1 MYDITLDTNKGGF
14 QAVLEGF
21 KLGDTKTR
29 LVVIRLMSGLKPYS
43 LPVNE
48 SGGADYTATMYIK
61 GATATHYSE
70 CTAYADRIE
79 HTFLT
84 SEIEAGESEC
94 EIRIIGS
101 GGDTLTSA
109 KFKIYAE
116 AVLQND
122 AAIEATDTYSA
133 LDKALA
139 DVKNAQTGLDK
150 ALADVKDVQTGLDTK
165 MPKVP
170 EAEADCIA
178 VFDGKGNVAESG
190 YYTEDIERVFAESSN
205 EDKWR
210 SVLLT
215 DGFYKATYSSR
226 LRVQPSTGKMR
237 ANGKIVHYVTD
248 EEAAAWDA
256 KQNALIAGD
265 NVQIVGNVIS
275 TTVAKGDKGDK
286 GDAGAPGAKGD
297 KGDPGAKGDK
307 GDPGE
312 KGDKGD
318 TGAQGAPGTPGVD
331 GHTPVKGTDYWTAA
345 DKAEIVADVIAALP
359 DGTEVSY

>member
-21 KLGDTKTR
+21 KIGDTKTR
-29 LVVIRLMSGLKPYS
+29 SVVIRLMSGLKPYS
-43 LPVNE
+43 LPVKE
-48 SGGADYTATMYIK
+48 DGSADYTATLYIK

-70 CTAYADRIE
+70 CTAYPDRIE

-101 GGDTLTSA
+101 GGERLTSA

-122 AAIEATDTYSA
+122 TAIEATDTYSA

-139 DVKNAQTGLDK
+139 DVKN
-150 ALADVKDVQTGLDTK
+150 VQTGLDTK

-170 EAEADCIA
+170 GAEENRIA
-178 VFDGKGNVAESG
+178 VFDGKGNVMESD
-190 YYTEDIERVFAESSN
+190 YDAKDIESVFAESST

-215 DGFYKATYSSR
+215 DGVYNAMYSDR

-237 ANGKIVHYVTD
+237 ANGKIVHYVTN

-256 KQNALIAGD
+256 KQNALVAGD

-275 TTVAKGDKGDK
+275 TTVAKGDKGDPGEK

-297 KGDPGAKGDK
+297 KGD
-307 GDPGE
+307 
-312 KGDKGD
+312 
-318 TGAQGAPGTPGVD
+318 TGAQGAPGAD

>member
-101 GGDTLTSA
+101 GGDMLTSA
-109 KFKIYAE
+109 RFKIYAE

-139 DVKNAQTGLDK
+139 DVKNAQTGLYK
-150 ALADVKDVQTGLDTK
+150 ALADIKDVQTGLDTK

-170 EAEADCIA
+170 GAEADCIA

-190 YYTEDIERVFAESSN
+190 YYTEDIERVFAESST

-210 SVLLT
+210 NVLLT
-215 DGFYKATYSSR
+215 DGFYNATYSYK
-226 LRVQPSTGKMR
+226 LRVQPSTGKML

-275 TTVAKGDKGDK
+275 TTVV
-286 GDAGAPGAKGD
+286 
-297 KGDPGAKGDK
+297 KGDK

-318 TGAQGAPGTPGVD
+318 TGAQGAPGAD

>member
-94 EIRIIGS
+94 EVRIIGS

-109 KFKIYAE
+109 RFKIYAE

-170 EAEADCIA
+170 GAKVDRIA
-178 VFDGKGNVAESG
+178 VFDGKGNVMESDYHIDEIG
-190 YYTEDIERVFAESSN
+190 NVDQTETPND
-205 EDKWR
+205 DKWR
-210 SVLLT
+210 SVLFT
-215 DGFYKATYSSR
+215 GESSWGGVNYSR
-226 LRVQPSTGKMR
+226 HLKVQPSTGKIR
-237 ANGKIVHYVTD
+237 VDGKIVHYVTD

-318 TGAQGAPGTPGVD
+318 TGAQGAPGAD

>member
-29 LVVIRLMSGLKPYS
+29 SVVIRLMSGLKPYS
-43 LPVNE
+43 LPTKE
-48 SGGADYTATMYIK
+48 DGSADYTATLYIK

-94 EIRIIGS
+94 EVRIIGS
-101 GGDTLTSA
+101 GGETLTSA
-109 KFKIYAE
+109 RFKIYAE

-122 AAIEATDTYSA
+122 AAIAATDTYSA
-133 LDKALA
+133 
-139 DVKNAQTGLDK
+139 LDK

-170 EAEADCIA
+170 GADADCIA

-190 YYTEDIERVFAESSN
+190 YYTEDIERVFAESST

-215 DGFYKATYSSR
+215 DGFYNAMYSNR
-226 LRVQPSTGKMR
+226 IRVQPSTGKMR

-248 EEAAAWDA
+248 EEAATWNA
-256 KQNALIAGD
+256 KQNALVAGD

-297 KGDPGAKGDK
+297 KGD
-307 GDPGE
+307 
-312 KGDKGD
+312 
-318 TGAQGAPGTPGVD
+318 TGAQGAPGAD

>member
-109 KFKIYAE
+109 RFKIYAE

-139 DVKNAQTGLDK
+139 DVK
-150 ALADVKDVQTGLDTK
+150 DVQTGLDTK

-170 EAEADCIA
+170 EALVNHIA
-178 VFDGKGNVAESG
+178 VFDGKGNVADSTYHIDEIGNVDHKES
-190 YYTEDIERVFAESSN
+190 TETSWKSILFTGESSWGGVN
-205 EDKWR
+205 
-210 SVLLT
+210 
-215 DGFYKATYSSR
+215 YSR
-226 LRVQPSTGKMR
+226 HLKVQPSTGKLR
-237 ANGKIVHYVTD
+237 VDGKIVHYVTN

-307 GDPGE
+307 GDPGA

-318 TGAQGAPGTPGVD
+318 TGAQGAPGAD

>member
-101 GGDTLTSA
+101 GGETLTSA
-109 KFKIYAE
+109 RFKIYAE

-122 AAIEATDTYSA
+122 TAIEATDTYSA

-170 EAEADCIA
+170 GADADCIA

-215 DGFYKATYSSR
+215 DGFYNAMYSNR

-256 KQNALIAGD
+256 KQNALVAGD

-275 TTVAKGDKGDK
+275 TTVAKGDKGDPGEK

-297 KGDPGAKGDK
+297 KGD
-307 GDPGE
+307 
-312 KGDKGD
+312 
-318 TGAQGAPGTPGVD
+318 TGAQGAPGAD

>member
-1 MYDITLDTNKGGF
+1 MDIQKGGF
-14 QAVLEGF
+14 QARLEGF
-21 KLGDTKTR
+21 KAGDTKTR
-29 LVVIRLMSGLKPYS
+29 KVSIKLADGREPYA
-43 LPVNE
+43 LPLQSN
-48 SGGADYTATMYIK
+48 ADGTKTAAYTATMYIK

-101 GGDTLTSA
+101 GGETLTSA
-109 KFKIYAE
+109 RFKIYAE

-170 EAEADCIA
+170 GAEADCIA

-190 YYTEDIERVFAESSN
+190 YYTEDIERVFAESST

-215 DGFYKATYSSR
+215 DGFYNATYSSR

-248 EEAAAWDA
+248 EEAATWDA
-256 KQNALIAGD
+256 KQNALVAGD

-275 TTVAKGDKGDK
+275 TTGS
-286 GDAGAPGAKGD
+286 
-297 KGDPGAKGDK
+297 KGDK

-318 TGAQGAPGTPGVD
+318 TGAQGAPGAD

>member
-1 MYDITLDTNKGGF
+1 MYSITLDIQKGGF
-14 QAVLEGF
+14 QARLEGF
-21 KLGDTKTR
+21 KAGDTKTR
-29 LVVIRLMSGLKPYS
+29 KVSIKLADGREPYA
-43 LPVNE
+43 LPLQSN
-48 SGGADYTATMYIK
+48 ADGTKTAAYTATMYIK

-101 GGDTLTSA
+101 GGETLTSA

-139 DVKNAQTGLDK
+139 DVKNAQTGLD
-150 ALADVKDVQTGLDTK
+150 TK

-170 EAEADCIA
+170 GAGKDRIA
-178 VFDGKGNVAESG
+178 IFDANGNVVDSIYDIDEIGNVDHKES
-190 YYTEDIERVFAESSN
+190 TETSWKSILFTGESSWGGVN
-205 EDKWR
+205 
-210 SVLLT
+210 
-215 DGFYKATYSSR
+215 YSR
-226 LRVQPSTGKMR
+226 HLKVQPSTGKLQVD
-237 ANGKIVHYVTD
+237 GKIVHYVTD
-248 EEAAAWDA
+248 EEAATWNA
-256 KQNALIAGD
+256 KQNALVAGD

-275 TTVAKGDKGDK
+275 TTVAKGDKGDPGEK

-297 KGDPGAKGDK
+297 KGDPGA
-307 GDPGE
+307 
-312 KGDKGD
+312 
-318 TGAQGAPGTPGVD
+318 D

>member
-29 LVVIRLMSGLKPYS
+29 SVVIRLMSGLKPYS
-43 LPVNE
+43 LPTKE
-48 SGGADYTATMYIK
+48 DGSADYTATLYIK

-101 GGDTLTSA
+101 GGETLTSA
-109 KFKIYAE
+109 RFKIYAE

-122 AAIEATDTYSA
+122 TAIEATDTYSA
-133 LDKALA
+133 
-139 DVKNAQTGLDK
+139 LDK

-170 EAEADCIA
+170 GADADCIA

-190 YYTEDIERVFAESSN
+190 YYTEDIERVFAESST

-215 DGFYKATYSSR
+215 DGFYNAMYSNR
-226 LRVQPSTGKMR
+226 IRVQPSTGKMR

-265 NVQIVGNVIS
+265 NMQIVGNVIS
-275 TTVAKGDKGDK
+275 TTVAKGDKGDPGEK

-297 KGDPGAKGDK
+297 KGDPGA
-307 GDPGE
+307 
-312 KGDKGD
+312 
-318 TGAQGAPGTPGVD
+318 D

>member
-43 LPVNE
+43 LPIKE
-48 SGGADYTATMYIK
+48 DGSADYTATLYIK

-109 KFKIYAE
+109 RFKIYAE

-139 DVKNAQTGLDK
+139 DVKNAQTGLD
-150 ALADVKDVQTGLDTK
+150 TK

-170 EAEADCIA
+170 GADADCIA

-190 YYTEDIERVFAESSN
+190 YYTEDIERVFAESST

-215 DGFYKATYSSR
+215 DGFYNAMYSNR
-226 LRVQPSTGKMR
+226 IRVQPSTGKMR

-248 EEAAAWDA
+248 EEVAAWDA

-275 TTVAKGDKGDK
+275 TTVAKGDKGDPGEK

-297 KGDPGAKGDK
+297 KGD
-307 GDPGE
+307 
-312 KGDKGD
+312 
-318 TGAQGAPGTPGVD
+318 TGAQGAPGAD

>member
-21 KLGDTKTR
+21 KIGDTKTR
-29 LVVIRLMSGLKPYS
+29 SVVIRLMSGLIPYS
-43 LPVNE
+43 LPIKE
-48 SGGADYTATMYIK
+48 DGSADYTATLYIK

-101 GGDTLTSA
+101 GGETLTSA
-109 KFKIYAE
+109 RFKIYAE

-139 DVKNAQTGLDK
+139 DVKNAQIGLDK

-170 EAEADCIA
+170 GADADCIA

-190 YYTEDIERVFAESSN
+190 YYTEDIERVFAESST

-215 DGFYKATYSSR
+215 DGFYNAMYSSR
-226 LRVQPSTGKMR
+226 IRVQPSTGKMR

-256 KQNALIAGD
+256 KQNALVAGD

-275 TTVAKGDKGDK
+275 TTVTKGDKGDK

-297 KGDPGAKGDK
+297 KGD
-307 GDPGE
+307 
-312 KGDKGD
+312 
-318 TGAQGAPGTPGVD
+318 TGAQGAPGAD

>member
-1 MYDITLDTNKGGF
+1 MYSITLDIQKGGF
-14 QAVLEGF
+14 QARLEGF
-21 KLGDTKTR
+21 KAGDTKTR
-29 LVVIRLMSGLKPYS
+29 KVSIKLADGREPYA
-43 LPVNE
+43 LPLQSN
-48 SGGADYTATMYIK
+48 ADGTKTAAYTATMYIK

-101 GGDTLTSA
+101 GGETLTSA

-139 DVKNAQTGLDK
+139 DVKN
-150 ALADVKDVQTGLDTK
+150 VQTGLDTK

-170 EAEADCIA
+170 GASENRIA
-178 VFDGKGNVAESG
+178 VFDGKGNVMESG
-190 YYTEDIERVFAESSN
+190 YDADDIGKVFAESST

-215 DGFYKATYSSR
+215 DNLYNAIYSYKF
-226 LRVQPSTGKMR
+226 RVQPSTGKLR
-237 ANGKIVHYVTD
+237 VGGKIVHYVTD
-248 EEAAAWDA
+248 EEAAAWNA
-256 KQNALIAGD
+256 KQNALVAGD

-307 GDPGE
+307 GDPGA

-318 TGAQGAPGTPGVD
+318 TGAQGAPGTPGAD

>member
-21 KLGDTKTR
+21 KIGDTKTR
-29 LVVIRLMSGLKPYS
+29 SVVIRLMSGLKPYA
-43 LPVNE
+43 LPVKE
-48 SGGADYTATMYIK
+48 DGSADYTATLYIK

-70 CTAYADRIE
+70 CTAYPDRIE

-101 GGDTLTSA
+101 GGERLTSA

-122 AAIEATDTYSA
+122 TAIEATDTYSA

-139 DVKNAQTGLDK
+139 DVKN
-150 ALADVKDVQTGLDTK
+150 VQTGLDTK

-170 EAEADCIA
+170 KADADRIA
-178 VFDGKGNVAESG
+178 VFDGKGNVMESD
-190 YYTEDIERVFAESSN
+190 YYAEDIESVFAESST

-215 DGFYKATYSSR
+215 DGSYNAMYSNR
-226 LRVQPSTGKMR
+226 IRVQPSTGKMR

-248 EEAAAWDA
+248 EEAAAWNA
-256 KQNALIAGD
+256 KQNALVAGD

-275 TTVAKGDKGDK
+275 TTVTKGDKGDK

-297 KGDPGAKGDK
+297 KGD
-307 GDPGE
+307 
-312 KGDKGD
+312 
-318 TGAQGAPGTPGVD
+318 TGAQGAPGAD

>member
-21 KLGDTKTR
+21 KIGDTKTR
-29 LVVIRLMSGLKPYS
+29 SVVIRLMSGLKPFS

-48 SGGADYTATMYIK
+48 SGGADYTATLYIK

-70 CTAYADRIE
+70 CTAYPDRIE

-101 GGDTLTSA
+101 GGETLTSA
-109 KFKIYAE
+109 RFKIYAE

-139 DVKNAQTGLDK
+139 DVKNAQTGLD
-150 ALADVKDVQTGLDTK
+150 TK

-170 EAEADCIA
+170 GASENRIA

-190 YYTEDIERVFAESSN
+190 YDAEDIERVFAESST

-215 DGFYKATYSSR
+215 DGFYNAMYSSR
-226 LRVQPSTGKMR
+226 IRVQPSTGKMR

-248 EEAAAWDA
+248 EEAATWDA
-256 KQNALIAGD
+256 KQNALVAGD

-275 TTVAKGDKGDK
+275 TTVAKGDKGDPGEK

-297 KGDPGAKGDK
+297 KGD
-307 GDPGE
+307 
-312 KGDKGD
+312 
-318 TGAQGAPGTPGVD
+318 TGAQGAPGAD

>member
-43 LPVNE
+43 LPIKE
-48 SGGADYTATMYIK
+48 DGSADYTATLYIK

-94 EIRIIGS
+94 EVRIIGS
-101 GGDTLTSA
+101 GGETLTSA
-109 KFKIYAE
+109 RFKIYAE

-170 EAEADCIA
+170 GADADCIA

-190 YYTEDIERVFAESSN
+190 YYTEDIERVFAESST

-215 DGFYKATYSSR
+215 DGFYNAMYSNR
-226 LRVQPSTGKMR
+226 IRVQPSTGKMR

-248 EEAAAWDA
+248 EEAATWNA
-256 KQNALIAGD
+256 KQNALVAGD

-297 KGDPGAKGDK
+297 KGD
-307 GDPGE
+307 
-312 KGDKGD
+312 
-318 TGAQGAPGTPGVD
+318 TGAQGAPGAD

>member
-1 MYDITLDTNKGGF
+1 MYSITLDIQKGGF
-14 QAVLEGF
+14 QARLEGF
-21 KLGDTKTR
+21 KAGDTKTR
-29 LVVIRLMSGLKPYS
+29 KVSIKLADGREPYA
-43 LPVNE
+43 LPLQSN
-48 SGGADYTATMYIK
+48 ADGTKTAAYTATMYIK

-94 EIRIIGS
+94 EVRIIGS
-101 GGDTLTSA
+101 GGETLTSA
-109 KFKIYAE
+109 RFKIYAE

-170 EAEADCIA
+170 GADADCIA

-190 YYTEDIERVFAESSN
+190 YYTEDIERVFAESST

-215 DGFYKATYSSR
+215 DGFYNATYSSR

-297 KGDPGAKGDK
+297 KGD
-307 GDPGE
+307 
-312 KGDKGD
+312 
-318 TGAQGAPGTPGVD
+318 TGAQGAPGAD

>member
-1 MYDITLDTNKGGF
+1 MYSITLDIQKGGF
-14 QAVLEGF
+14 QARLEGF
-21 KLGDTKTR
+21 KAGDTKTR
-29 LVVIRLMSGLKPYS
+29 KVSIKLADGREPYA
-43 LPVNE
+43 LPLQLN
-48 SGGADYTATMYIK
+48 ADGTKTAAYTATMYIK

-101 GGDTLTSA
+101 GGETLTSA
-109 KFKIYAE
+109 RFKIYAE

-170 EAEADCIA
+170 GADADCIA

-190 YYTEDIERVFAESSN
+190 YYTEDIERVFAESST

-215 DGFYKATYSSR
+215 DGFYNATYSSR

-275 TTVAKGDKGDK
+275 TTGS
-286 GDAGAPGAKGD
+286 
-297 KGDPGAKGDK
+297 KGDK

-318 TGAQGAPGTPGVD
+318 TGAQGAPGAD

>member
-1 MYDITLDTNKGGF
+1 MYSITLDLQKGGF
-14 QAVLEGF
+14 QARLEGF
-21 KLGDTKTR
+21 KAGDTKTR
-29 LVVIRLMSGLKPYS
+29 KVSIKLADGREPYA
-43 LPVNE
+43 LPLQLN
-48 SGGADYTATMYIK
+48 ADGTKTAAYTATMYIK

-101 GGDTLTSA
+101 GGETLTSA
-109 KFKIYAE
+109 RFKIYAE

-139 DVKNAQTGLDK
+139 DVKN
-150 ALADVKDVQTGLDTK
+150 VQTGLDTK

-170 EAEADCIA
+170 GASENRIA
-178 VFDGKGNVAESG
+178 VFDGKGNVMESG
-190 YYTEDIERVFAESSN
+190 YDADDIGKVFAESST

-215 DGFYKATYSSR
+215 DNLYNAIYSNK
-226 LRVQPSTGKMR
+226 LRVQPSTGKLR
-237 ANGKIVHYVTD
+237 VGGKIVHYVTD

-256 KQNALIAGD
+256 KQNALVAGE

-275 TTVAKGDKGDK
+275 TTGS
-286 GDAGAPGAKGD
+286 
-297 KGDPGAKGDK
+297 KGDK

-318 TGAQGAPGTPGVD
+318 TGAQGAPGAD